1 MEGQEQTRHPMDG
14 YWRGRIFRI
23 CLKLAGMTFVAEVV
37 YFLAGILGLTDIGN
51 FQIFVVRYVLL
62 PTVIDFGGI
71 IIAKAALNSK
81 RFSAREKN
89 RIVCYLAFLLTAVI
103 ECTHYSYAETTLL
116 PCIVILFAALVVD
129 VNLCR
134 NICIIS
140 YGTLTIASAERY
152 MEGITVGFR
161 VLVSFIIVAVA
172 IFCSYRVAI
181 LLAQHEST
189 QFWLISRSRKKK
201 VELMEQI
208 RIEPT
213 TGLLSRRILMDTLEQ
228 CCRMAKN
235 HSEPMYLA
243 MVDIDNFK
251 KINDTYGHV
260 CGDEV
265 LRKIGR
271 IIRENVKGT
280 AEGYRY
286 GGEEFVI
293 LFRQKDMED
302 VVRVMERIRVA
313 MAKSRFDFLGQD
325 KITISCGIA
334 EYRYG
339 MKPAEWIC
347 RADHS
352 LYQAKHEGKN
362 RVIVNLEQAG

>member
-1 MEGQEQTRHPMDG
+1 MKGQERTRHLLDG
-14 YWRGRIFRI
+14 YWRCRIFKI
-23 CLKLAGMTFVAEVV
+23 CLILAGVTFVAEII
-37 YFLAGILGLTDIGN
+37 YLLAGILGLAEIEDIRR
-51 FQIFVVRYVLL
+51 FALRYILV

-71 IIAKAALNSK
+71 IIARKALDSK
-81 RFSAREKN
+81 RFSVKVKN

-103 ECTHYSYAETTLL
+103 ACTHYSYAETTLT
-116 PCIVILFAALVVD
+116 PCIVVIFAALLVD
-129 VNLCR
+129 VKLCR
-134 NICIIS
+134 NIQMLS
-140 YGTLTIASAERY
+140 YAVLIIASAERY

-161 VLVSFIIVAVA
+161 AVVSLGIIAAA
-172 IFCSYRVAI
+172 IHCSYQLAI
-181 LLAQHEST
+181 LLAQYERT
-189 QFWLISRSRKKK
+189 QLWLLSRGRKQK
-201 VELMEQI
+201 VALMEQI

-213 TGLLSRRILMDTLEQ
+213 TGLLSRRVLMDTLEQ
-228 CCRMAKN
+228 QCKAAKN

-251 KINDTYGHV
+251 KINDTYGHT

-280 AEGYRY
+280 AEGFRY

-302 VVRVMERIRVA
+302 VVRMMEKIRVA

-325 KITISCGIA
+325 RITVSCGIA
-334 EYRYG
+334 EYQKG
-339 MKPAEWIC
+339 MRPTEWIC